1 MFLFLFLGF
10 RHDRCEL
17 PEAMNDF
24 IQFHKNG
31 TCSRPLRNRMLFLSD
46 AVVDAIEFG
55 VCRKA
60 FFRAFAG
67 VHDGGV
73 VAS

>member
-1 MFLFLFLGF
+1 M
-10 RHDRCEL
+10 D
-17 PEAMNDF
+17 MID
-24 IQFHKNG
+24 FHKKHG
-31 TCSRPLRNRMLFLSD
+31 CSSAVRIGMLFLSD
-46 AVVDAIEFG
+46 SIVDAIEFG

-60 FFRAFAG
+60 LFGTFAG